1 MFRTAIPG
9 VCALLLLASLSVSGS
24 AAQPV
29 VPATF
34 RADGQMVLVPVTV
47 TDHNG
52 KTIEGLRAQDFT
64 VFDDEAPQQIAS
76 FSSDDA
82 PCSVGLVLDISG
94 SMRYAL
100 DITKGIAQAFLTA
113 SNPED
118 EFLMLTVSSVPDA
131 DSKFTTQVEAL
142 AQDVQ
147 ATTPGGMTALLD
159 TVYLGLNRMRKAT
172 RPRKALLILSDGMDN
187 QSRYS
192 KRELM
197 RLALETDVQVYTI
210 LVDGIPGSSGG
221 GAPFVP
227 SMVAKP
233 GQQAAER
240 QGPLTLKE
248 LSEKT
253 GGLYF
258 HVRNTSDGAEAGASV
273 ARALRNEYLIGYRAP
288 DSKEAGKWHRI
299 QVKSKVPKLHVY
311 ARSGYYSQ

>member
-1 MFRTAIPG
+1 MLGITIPRLCG
-9 VCALLLLASLSVSGS
+9 VAFVCAIFVTDVQAQRLL
-24 AAQPV
+24 
-29 VPATF
+29 PATF
-34 RADGQMVLVPVTV
+34 ESNSAMVLIPVNI
-47 TDHNG
+47 TDRDG
-52 KTIEGLRAQDFT
+52 KTIPGLRAEDFA
-64 VFDDEAPQQIAS
+64 VFDEQAPQQIAS
-76 FSSDDA
+76 FSSEDA

-100 DITKGIAQAFLTA
+100 STTKRIADIFLKA

-131 DSKFTTQVEAL
+131 DSRFTTETEAL

-147 ATTPGGMTALLD
+147 ATRPGGMTALLD

-172 RPRKALLILSDGMDN
+172 RPRRAVVILSDGMDN

-197 RLALETDVQVYTI
+197 RLALESDVQVYTI
-210 LVDGIPGSSGG
+210 LVDGLSGASASA
-221 GAPFVP
+221 APFVP

-233 GQQAAER
+233 WQQAAER
-240 QGPLTLKE
+240 QGPEALKE

-258 HVRNTSDGAEAGASV
+258 HVRNDANGADAAARV
-273 ARALRNEYLIGYRAP
+273 ARALRNEYIIGYRAP
-288 DSKEAGKWHRI
+288 NSGASGKWHRV
-299 QVKSKVPKLHVY
+299 QVKSTVPKARIF
-311 ARSGYYSQ
+311 ARSGYYAQ